1 MHTNIINTSYLE
13 ISKAYESFVIIMF
26 QEIYSIFQ
34 SQVRNA
40 RLLASYILL
49 GNVVKELDGLLESM
63 NFLAYFTDKYVSVL

>member
-63 NFLAYFTDKYVSVL
+63 NF

>member
-13 ISKAYESFVIIMF
+13 ISKAYESFAIIMF

-49 GNVVKELDGLLESM
+49 GNEVKELDGLLESM
-63 NFLAYFTDKYVSVL
+63 NF

>member
-49 GNVVKELDGLLESM
+49 GNVVKKLDGLLESM
-63 NFLAYFTDKYVSVL
+63 NF

>member
-1 MHTNIINTSYLE
+1 MHTNIINISYLE

-49 GNVVKELDGLLESM
+49 GNEVKELDGLLESM
-63 NFLAYFTDKYVSVL
+63 NF